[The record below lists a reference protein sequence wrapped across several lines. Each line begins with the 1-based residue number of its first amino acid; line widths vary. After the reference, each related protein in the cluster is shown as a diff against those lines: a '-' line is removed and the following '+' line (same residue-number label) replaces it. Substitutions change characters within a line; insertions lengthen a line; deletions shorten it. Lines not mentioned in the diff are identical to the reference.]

1 MKIKKLVAPLMIA
14 VALVTSINVTNANAM
29 TKKDLKYHPI
39 MTASELKDEIN
50 WVADDI
56 LDDIKHKRGE
66 FVVDF
71 GGYRHIPGNNNN
83 DGKLHFTAY
92 NLTNHDLK
100 LHPVSLRFNNVI
112 IPRSAYYVNWS
123 RIRSNSVKQF
133 TIVLKRGVVKKYFK
147 KNYNKTKNLKL
158 TFKTED
164 WFNKNRKLTDT
175 FYEEYNND
183 IMDYDEYRVFNGVFK
198 KIHSKL
204 KYEFDHYVVDN
215 G

>member
-14 VALVTSINVTNANAM
+14 AALVTSINVTNANAM

-71 GGYRHIPGNNNN
+71 NGYRHIPGNNNN

-92 NLTNHDLK
+92 NLK
-100 LHPVSLRFNNVI
+100 LHPVNLRFNNVI

-133 TIVLKRGVVKKYFK
+133 TITLKRGVVKKYFK
-147 KNYNKTKNLKL
+147 KNYNKTKTLKL

-198 KIHSKL
+198 KIHNKL

>member
-14 VALVTSINVTNANAM
+14 AALVTSVNVTDANAM

-50 WVADDI
+50 WVTDDI

-100 LHPVSLRFNNVI
+100 LHPVSLRFN
-112 IPRSAYYVNWS
+112 
-123 RIRSNSVKQF
+123 KQ
-133 TIVLKRGVVKKYFK
+133 R
-147 KNYNKTKNLKL
+147 
-158 TFKTED
+158 
-164 WFNKNRKLTDT
+164 
-175 FYEEYNND
+175 
-183 IMDYDEYRVFNGVFK
+183 
-198 KIHSKL
+198 
-204 KYEFDHYVVDN
+204 
-215 G
+215 